1 MNLEHQC
8 PRGPK
13 RSVTP
18 AGWILLAIVALCA
31 WSGSPGPAA
40 GQEDAAGVVQ
50 SELDYRAARQA
61 YEAALDHLEAE
72 YNAYTRILDEVRV
85 ARSSGDDDARRAA
98 LARAYARSQEIQRLE
113 RRAQEERE
121 ALDARREALLV
132 ALDARLEAVQGEL
145 AASDVL
151 PYEERRRLEATLSGL
166 ASQYLRL
173 EEEGSNVLTPRN
185 VLYPNVVYDPRDTPS
200 EILYKIEFAESKLG
214 QARAQVE
221 ELDGQIQ
228 RLDNLLR
235 AQRSRR
241 DFMGELDRFG
251 DTQVPVGQPGQRSER
266 GQEAVADTAGIT
278 LEGLPLEQQLATLQ
292 TFREQMNRVVEVLR
306 ERVEDLRAR
315 LPRTTDDGA

>member
-1 MNLEHQC
+1 MNLEHRW

-18 AGWILLAIVALCA
+18 AGWIMLALVALCA
-31 WSGSPGPAA
+31 WSGGPETAV

-50 SELDYRAARQA
+50 GELDYRAARQA
-61 YEAALDHLEAE
+61 YEAALDHLAAE

-113 RRAQEERE
+113 LRAQEERE
-121 ALDARREALLV
+121 VLDARREALLM
-132 ALDARLEAVQGEL
+132 ALDARLEEVQGEL

-151 PYEERRRLEATLSGL
+151 PFDERRRLEATLSGL

-200 EILYKIEFAESKLG
+200 EILFKIEFAESKLG

-228 RLDNLLR
+228 RLANLLR

-241 DFMGELDRFG
+241 DFMGQLDRFG

-266 GQEAVADTAGIT
+266 GQEAVADTTGIT

-306 ERVEDLRAR
+306 ERVDDLRAR

>member
-1 MNLEHQC
+1 
-8 PRGPK
+8 
-13 RSVTP
+13 
-18 AGWILLAIVALCA
+18 VALCA

-50 SELDYRAARQA
+50 GELDYRAARQA

-72 YNAYTRILDEVRV
+72 YNAYTRILDQVRE

-132 ALDARLEAVQGEL
+132 ALDARLEEVQGEL

-151 PYEERRRLEATLSGL
+151 PFDERRRLEATLSGL

-200 EILYKIEFAESKLG
+200 EILYKIEFAESKLA

-266 GQEAVADTAGIT
+266 SQEVVADTTGIT

>member
-1 MNLEHQC
+1 MNLEHRW

-50 SELDYRAARQA
+50 GELDYRAARQA

-151 PYEERRRLEATLSGL
+151 PYEERRRLESTLSGL

-278 LEGLPLEQQLATLQ
+278 LEGLPLAQQLATLQ